1 MLLCVRI
8 FLVDGLIDF
17 RSSMHDPGTRSP
29 TLETESA
36 VVDKIM
42 TASGVFEGNS
52 VIQESDDL
60 PDPDLRL
67 ITVTTEPAPR
77 SKIDN
82 LDTELHTRKHKV
94 EANPQRSISLPY
106 HGQAESSDAV
116 GPNNDISRS
125 PRSAQQINGPL
136 HQALNDENTYRF
148 MSLLTTDIDVNEL
161 DRDNRTPLHVCALL
175 NDKVAA
181 EALLCTGRVDLSL
194 RDTHGRTPLQCALE
208 VANESLACL
217 LLNKGANIEEVASF
231 IVEMTHRMRKP
242 AEEKVA
248 HACLAWLSNQGDL
261 TMQNRLVDALVASS
275 GTSTGGVARFLEGT
289 PYRKSCV
296 QRSSVRIRSKSMD
309 SRKKATRMG
318 PNTSM
323 GRLGVEEYFGT
334 HLAASGG
341 ETTARPDTLSPMSII
356 QNSVLWRVS

>member
-1 MLLCVRI
+1 
-8 FLVDGLIDF
+8 
-17 RSSMHDPGTRSP
+17 
-29 TLETESA
+29 
-36 VVDKIM
+36 M
-42 TASGVFEGNS
+42 TASGVFGDKTL
-52 VIQESDDL
+52 IQESYDL

-67 ITVTTEPAPR
+67 ITVTSEPTPR
-77 SKIDN
+77 SDIGN
-82 LDTELHTRKHKV
+82 LDTELHTRKHEV
-94 EANPQRSISLPY
+94 GTNPQRSISLPY
-106 HGQAESSDAV
+106 QGQDESSDAV

-125 PRSAQQINGPL
+125 PKSAQQINGPL

-161 DRDNRTPLHVCALL
+161 CGDNRTPLHVCALL
-175 NDKVAA
+175 NDKVTAQ
-181 EALLCTGRVDLSL
+181 ALLRTGRVDLSL

-208 VANESLACL
+208 VGNERMAFL
-217 LLNKGANIEEVASF
+217 LLSEGANIEEVASF

-248 HACLAWLSNQGDL
+248 HACLAWLSNRDDFN
-261 TMQNRLVDALVASS
+261 MQNRLVDALVASS

-289 PYRKSCV
+289 PYRESYV

-309 SRKKATRMG
+309 SREKATRMG

-334 HLAASGG
+334 SIAASGI
-341 ETTARPDTLSPMSII
+341 ETAARPDTLSPISII
-356 QNSVLWRVS
+356 QNSVLWRVSSSRGQVMD